1 LPAFPGAF
9 TNCLKVLVDTHV
21 VIWWLEDASR
31 LSKQALAILSNRDNA
46 ILISAAVGWEMAIK
60 VSLGKLK
67 PQSLLDRLARI
78 VEQEEFSELPISLE
92 AAVRAGLLA
101 AHHRDPFDRLLIA
114 QSQWLNVPI
123 LSADAVLDRYNVK
136 RVW

>member
-1 LPAFPGAF
+1 
-9 TNCLKVLVDTHV
+9 LKVLVDTHV

-31 LSKQALAILSNRDNA
+31 LSKQALVILSNRDNA